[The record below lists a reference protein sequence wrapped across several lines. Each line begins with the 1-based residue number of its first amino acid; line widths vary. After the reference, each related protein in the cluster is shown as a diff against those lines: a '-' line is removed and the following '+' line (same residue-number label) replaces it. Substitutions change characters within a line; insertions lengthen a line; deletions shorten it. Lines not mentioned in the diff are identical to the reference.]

1 MELRIGRTQMK
12 ITILCENETSKRAAR
27 FCRSEWGFSAFV
39 ETEETKILFDTGH
52 TDLYKHN
59 ANALGI
65 DLNQSDFVVL
75 SHHHWDH
82 TSGMLSHEFKEKK
95 KLILHPDILDKVADE
110 KANIFK
116 RDFEIIASETSMEF
130 APGVFYL
137 GQIPRTMR
145 FERGEHKGDSM
156 LDDSAIAIKTEKG
169 TVIVTG
175 CSHAGIC
182 NICEHAKAVTG
193 QDLYA
198 VVGGFHLNKKN
209 EALVRKTLE
218 YFKTQNVEH
227 LYPMHCVDF
236 PTLVRFHEEFGT
248 IKYATGDVIKL

>member
-1 MELRIGRTQMK
+1 MENQIK

-39 ETEETKILFDTGH
+39 ETEQVNILFDTGH

-59 ANALGI
+59 ANALRI

-82 TSGMLSHEFKEKK
+82 TGGMASHEFKEKK
-95 KLILHPDILDKVADE
+95 KLILHPHILDKVSTE
-110 KANIFK
+110 KADLFN
-116 RDFEIIASETSMEF
+116 RDFEIIATETSLEL
-130 APGVFYL
+130 APDIFFL
-137 GQIPRTMR
+137 GQIPRKTS
-145 FERGEHKGDSM
+145 FERGEYKGDSM

-169 TVIVTG
+169 LIVLTG

-182 NICEHAKAVTG
+182 NICEYAKEVTG
-193 QDLYA
+193 QNLYA
-198 VVGGFHLNKKN
+198 VVGGFHLTKKD
-209 EALVRKTLE
+209 EALVRKTIE
-218 YFKTQNVEH
+218 YFKSQNVEH

-236 PTLVRFHEEFGT
+236 PTLARFHDEFNT
-248 IKYATGDVIKL
+248 IKYATGDVIEL

>member
-1 MELRIGRTQMK
+1 MEIK

-27 FCRSEWGFSAFV
+27 FCRSEWGFSAYV
-39 ETEETKILFDTGH
+39 ETEQVKILFDTGH

-95 KLILHPDILDKVADE
+95 KLILHPDVLNKVSEE
-110 KANIFK
+110 KAYIFN
-116 RDFEIIASETSMEF
+116 RDFEVIATEPSLEF
-130 APGVFYL
+130 ASGIFFL
-137 GQIPRTMR
+137 GEIPRKMS
-145 FERGEHKGDSM
+145 FEQGEHKGDSM

-169 TVIVTG
+169 LIVLTG

-182 NICEHAKAVTG
+182 NICEHAKELTG

-198 VVGGFHLNKKN
+198 VVGGFHLTKKN
-209 EALVRKTLE
+209 QATVRKTIE
-218 YFKTQNVEH
+218 YFKTENIEH
-227 LYPMHCVDF
+227 ICPMHCVDF
-236 PTLVRFHEEFGT
+236 PTMVSFHDEFNT

>member
-1 MELRIGRTQMK
+1 METK

-39 ETEETKILFDTGH
+39 ETKNVKILFDTGH

-65 DLNQSDFVVL
+65 DLNESDFIIL

-82 TSGMLSHEFKEKK
+82 TSGMLFHEFAEKK
-95 KLILHPDILDKVADE
+95 KLILHPHILDKVAEE
-110 KANIFK
+110 KAHIFN
-116 RDFEIIASETSMEF
+116 RDFEIIATETNLEF
-130 APGVFYL
+130 TPDIFYL
-137 GQIPRTMR
+137 GQIPRKMS
-145 FERGEHKGDSM
+145 FEKGEHKGDSM

-169 TVIVTG
+169 LIILTG

-182 NICEHAKAVTG
+182 NICEHAKEITG

-209 EALVRKTLE
+209 EALVRKTIE
-218 YFKTQNVEH
+218 YFKMQNVEH

-236 PTLVRFHEEFGT
+236 PTLVRFYDEFNT
-248 IKYATGDVIKL
+248 TKYATGDVIKL